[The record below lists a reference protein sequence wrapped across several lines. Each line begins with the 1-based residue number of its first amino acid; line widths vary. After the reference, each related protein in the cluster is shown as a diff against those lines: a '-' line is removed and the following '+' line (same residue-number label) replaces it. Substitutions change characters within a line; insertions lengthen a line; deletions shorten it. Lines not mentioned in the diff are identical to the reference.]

1 MAASAKQERSRLGRN
16 EAIWGYLFIAA
27 PLIGFLIFA
36 AGPLI
41 ISLFLSFT
49 NYDLFTSPRWAGL
62 SNWQQALSL
71 TLAEV
76 PQRLDE
82 ETGERIFRCGRTD
95 VPASQVPELEGTYD
109 ERLRQ
114 EITCSPLYGRP
125 RESLPSGY
133 SPWFEFM
140 ISERSYVVGATD
152 PILWQGMFN
161 TVFLMLGIP
170 ISLAISLGLA
180 MALNQGIYFTNF
192 FRLIYYMPTILPIAA
207 TALIWLWI
215 FNPDFGLLNYA
226 LGTRIN
232 WLQNADMVKPS
243 LIIMGIWGG
252 LGYQMLIYLAGL
264 QGVPRQ
270 LYEAAEIDGANT
282 WQKFRFVTWPS
293 LTPTTFFLLI
303 TSMIGGFQNFVQ
315 PFIMTQGGPGRAST
329 TVVMSIYD
337 NAFRDLQMGY
347 ASTQAWLLGAIIM
360 LITVINFSL
369 ARRWVFYET
378 DTAS

>member
-1 MAASAKQERSRLGRN
+1 
-16 EAIWGYLFIAA
+16 
-27 PLIGFLIFA
+27 
-36 AGPLI
+36 
-41 ISLFLSFT
+41 
-49 NYDLFTSPRWAGL
+49 
-62 SNWQQALSL
+62 
-71 TLAEV
+71 
-76 PQRLDE
+76 
-82 ETGERIFRCGRTD
+82 
-95 VPASQVPELEGTYD
+95 
-109 ERLRQ
+109 
-114 EITCSPLYGRP
+114 
-125 RESLPSGY
+125 
-133 SPWFEFM
+133 
-140 ISERSYVVGATD
+140 
-152 PILWQGMFN
+152 
-161 TVFLMLGIP
+161 
-170 ISLAISLGLA
+170 
-180 MALNQGIYFTNF
+180 
-192 FRLIYYMPTILPIAA
+192 
-207 TALIWLWI
+207 LIWLWI

-369 ARRWVFYET
+369 ARRWVFYEN